1 MVQKDDSLNK
11 RAAEILLD
19 RLIEA
24 VAELQDK
31 IDDLEQ
37 RADRKDSE
45 LHSEIEM
52 LRRIAEDMK
61 MILDYKETVIALGKN
76 ASSQG
81 VVNLIRD
88 VDDLKIF
95 MSKQKERQDM
105 IKTITLSLLVP
116 LGIFALGMIWWLFQ
130 HYLLK

>member
-37 RADRKDSE
+37 RADRKDAE